1 MSESPEEIKEYL
13 AKVKRTIAESEA
25 AVEQVRLRMRET
37 DRMLEAQ
44 GLTREQVAHL
54 SISQEQ
60 RRLVNQELKRRGLP
74 ELEEDEETPDVFGGY
89 RPPGADVPDTQ
100 GDLDNRRE
108 RFGAMMRDFRL

>member
-25 AVEQVRLRMRET
+25 MAETVRLRMRET
-37 DRMLEAQ
+37 DRLLAAQ

-54 SISQEQ
+54 AITQEQ

-74 ELEEDEETPDVFGGY
+74 ELEDGEETPDVFGGY
-89 RPPGADVPDTQ
+89 RPPGVDVPDTQ

-108 RFGAMMRDFRL
+108 RFGAMMHDLRL